1 MGGSG
6 SIPYGVLLVILA
18 FAALMLIEFCS
29 LGLVS
34 KTPRNK
40 KPKKGKV
47 VRMNDVRKVLS
58 VGFDTAWAVGC
69 SIVAGL
75 PLLT

>member
-1 MGGSG
+1 MS
-6 SIPYGVLLVILA
+6 
-18 FAALMLIEFCS
+18 
-29 LGLVS
+29 
-34 KTPRNK
+34 
-40 KPKKGKV
+40 
-47 VRMNDVRKVLS
+47 DVRKVLS